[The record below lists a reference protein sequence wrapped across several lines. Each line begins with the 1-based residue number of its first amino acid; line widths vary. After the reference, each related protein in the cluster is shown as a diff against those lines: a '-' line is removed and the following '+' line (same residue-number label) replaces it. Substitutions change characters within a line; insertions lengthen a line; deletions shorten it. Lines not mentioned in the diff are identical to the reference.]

1 AQDACQC
8 LDVVMMQQPVCQA
21 PSGGD
26 FFGMILTIAHLR
38 RRVAFGFFRGRIQC
52 VMCLAAERIPCR
64 RRPELFHSI
73 NLLPELVTALRR
85 NLLTSALAHYA
96 VISYA
101 LAGLSHARSRD
112 NQMAKL
118 HRGSSAR
125 SQSVRHF
132 WHRGSAALA
141 SSTVKPFCISRPN
154 WPV

>member
-1 AQDACQC
+1 
-8 LDVVMMQQPVCQA
+8 
-21 PSGGD
+21 
-26 FFGMILTIAHLR
+26 
-38 RRVAFGFFRGRIQC
+38 IQC

-154 WPV
+154 WPVADPTSSDSGSPGKWRAFSVGRPDHFLGHFHPSVISIGIEGSEGSGFGS